1 MSRKIAF
8 IGAGRMANCHASWLK
23 KMSDAEV
30 AGVFD
35 TNPEKSKKFS
45 EIYGAKIYGSLEE
58 LLAEKSFDGICI
70 CNYAYDHV
78 ATMITVM
85 KSGFRT
91 IFCEKP
97 VMRYPEEAQILRDA
111 IAEYSPRIMIGHHR
125 KHLNS
130 MKKVKEILD
139 SGRLGKVHY
148 FKVHYCN
155 PWYARDW
162 KDYFA
167 SYDLSGGTTLD
178 MATHYLDLLCWFFG
192 DAVSASAR
200 AVMLEKSLTC
210 EVEPFDYVN
219 GIISFRNGIFGGLE
233 SSYQRYGECVD
244 KIEIYGENY
253 TLLSDF
259 YTKVELKNKAET
271 ISVNFDQNDPYDL
284 QMQEFIAMIDD
295 RVERHTTVEE
305 AIAASSAALAMMK
318 SSELGGESVKF

>member
-78 ATMITVM
+78 ETMITVM

-97 VMRYPEEAQILRDA
+97 VMRHPEEAQILRDA

-162 KDYFA
+162 TDYFA

-178 MATHYLDLLCWFFG
+178 MGTHYLDLLCWFFG
-192 DAVSASAR
+192 DVESVSAR
-200 AVMLEKSLTC
+200 AVMLEKSLS
-210 EVEPFDYVN
+210 EDIAPFDYVN
-219 GIISFRNGIFGGLE
+219 GIVSFKNGVFGGLE
-233 SSYQRYGECVD
+233 SSYQRYGEAID
-244 KIEIYGENY
+244 AMEIYGEKY
-253 TLLSDF
+253 TLLTDF
-259 YTKVELKNKAET
+259 YTKIELKNKEET
-271 ISVNFDQNDPYDL
+271 VQISFVKNDPYEN
-284 QMQEFIAMIDD
+284 QMQEFVGMISDGE
-295 RVERHTTVEE
+295 ERHTTVEE
-305 AIAASSAALAMMK
+305 AIAASATALAMMK
-318 SSELGGESVKF
+318 SSERGGETVRF